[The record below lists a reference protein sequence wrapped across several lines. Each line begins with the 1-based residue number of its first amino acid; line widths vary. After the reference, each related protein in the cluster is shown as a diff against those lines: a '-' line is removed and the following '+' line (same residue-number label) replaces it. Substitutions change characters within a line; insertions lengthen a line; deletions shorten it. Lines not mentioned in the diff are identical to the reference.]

1 MKNHPPKIFYTFLRI
16 GHIEGISY
24 LVLLLIAMPL
34 KYMAGIPMAVQVV
47 GYLHG
52 FLFISY
58 CILLAIIMQKM
69 NWSFLKGFY
78 AFVLSLVPFGTF
90 WLHKFK

>member
-1 MKNHPPKIFYTFLRI
+1 
-16 GHIEGISY
+16 
-24 LVLLLIAMPL
+24 
-34 KYMAGIPMAVQVV
+34 MAVQVF

-58 CILLAIIMQKM
+58 CILLAITMQKM